1 MLSRRQFGT
10 LAGLSL
16 FGCAL
21 FAGRGPA
28 AGANTALAS
37 ALARI
42 EGEGGGRLGVAILE
56 TGTGALIGQRTD
68 ERFPLCSTFKLLAAA
83 AILSRVD
90 QGQEDLA
97 RRIRFDTS
105 DLVIYS
111 PITKDRAGGEGMTL
125 AELCAAAL
133 QYSDN
138 TAGNLLLAALGGPQG
153 VTAYAR
159 ALGDTVTRLDR
170 TEPTLN
176 EAQPGDPRDTTS
188 PAAMAENMRKLLLG
202 SALSEGARARLA
214 AWLVGN
220 KTGDRRLRA
229 GLPKGWRIGD
239 KTGTGDRG
247 TTNDVAIAWPPDRPA
262 LVIAAYLTESSA
274 PAERR
279 DAALAA
285 VGQAVAAAMG

>member
-1 MLSRRQFGT
+1 M
-10 LAGLSL
+10 
-16 FGCAL
+16 
-21 FAGRGPA
+21 
-28 AGANTALAS
+28 
-37 ALARI
+37 
-42 EGEGGGRLGVAILE
+42 
-56 TGTGALIGQRTD
+56 
-68 ERFPLCSTFKLLAAA
+68 
-83 AILSRVD
+83 D